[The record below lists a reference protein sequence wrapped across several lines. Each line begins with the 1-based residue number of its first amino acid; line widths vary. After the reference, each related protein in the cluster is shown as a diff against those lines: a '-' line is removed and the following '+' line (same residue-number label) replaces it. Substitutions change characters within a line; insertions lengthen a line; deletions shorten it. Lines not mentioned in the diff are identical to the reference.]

1 MIQRIQSLQWLGAII
16 AMGLQIWINQWM
28 VSKSIHWILMMP
40 IGMLF
45 FVIFDFNNRKRQIK
59 WSKISLVTMLICTII
74 IESMIRGNWDD
85 KTRVYY
91 SIPIAAF
98 ALTYL
103 GMRNVMKDEAKVRS
117 VDRIR

>member
-1 MIQRIQSLQWLGAII
+1 MIQRIQSLQWLGAIT
-16 AMGLQIWINQWM
+16 AMVLQIWINQWM
-28 VSKSIHWILMMP
+28 VSKDIHWVLLLP

-45 FVIFDFNNRKRQIK
+45 FVIFDYNNRKRQIR

-74 IESMIRGNWDD
+74 IESVIRGFWND

-91 SIPIAAF
+91 SVPIAAF
-98 ALTYL
+98 ALTYMA
-103 GMRNVMKDEAKVRS
+103 MRNVTKDEAKVRS

>member
-1 MIQRIQSLQWLGAII
+1 
-16 AMGLQIWINQWM
+16 
-28 VSKSIHWILMMP
+28 
-40 IGMLF
+40 
-45 FVIFDFNNRKRQIK
+45 
-59 WSKISLVTMLICTII
+59 MLICTII
-74 IESMIRGNWDD
+74 IESMIRGYWDD

-91 SIPIAAF
+91 SVPIAAF

>member
-16 AMGLQIWINQWM
+16 AMTLQIWINQLM
-28 VSKSIHWILMMP
+28 VSKIIHWILLLP
-40 IGMLF
+40 IGMLL
-45 FVIFDFNNRKRQIK
+45 FVIFDYNNRKRQIK

-74 IESMIRGNWDD
+74 IESMIRGFWND

-91 SIPIAAF
+91 SVPIAAF
-98 ALTYL
+98 ALTYMAL
-103 GMRNVMKDEAKVRS
+103 RNVMKDEAKVRS